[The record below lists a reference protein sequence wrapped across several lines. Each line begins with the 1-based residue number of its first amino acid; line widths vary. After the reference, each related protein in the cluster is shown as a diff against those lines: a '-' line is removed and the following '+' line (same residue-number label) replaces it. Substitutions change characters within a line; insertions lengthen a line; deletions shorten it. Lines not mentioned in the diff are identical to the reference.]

1 MGFSRQEYWGG
12 LPCPSPGNLPNPGIK
27 PVSLTSPV
35 LEGRFFTTGIPKWAL
50 PGKPMILDAHSQKH
64 WRIKHKHIHVHSHTT
79 EQSTMKQFCLELY
92 YVFPDSSV
100 GKESACN
107 AGKQVE
113 SRGRE
118 DPPQKEMATHSS
130 ILAWRIPRTEEPSG
144 LQFMGSQKVG
154 HNWVTITF
162 TYYVS
167 CSLSFLL
174 HSIEFLETRVWNLMG
189 LNVRMWKHSSDVFC
203 TPMLVHLALCIFGFY
218 ICGFIQLQ
226 IRNSPKTSR
235 EFQKVNMNLR
245 YTTMINFAVH
255 YIPMNYFI

>member
-1 MGFSRQEYWGG
+1 M
-12 LPCPSPGNLPNPGIK
+12 
-27 PVSLTSPV
+27 
-35 LEGRFFTTGIPKWAL
+35 
-50 PGKPMILDAHSQKH
+50 
-64 WRIKHKHIHVHSHTT
+64 
-79 EQSTMKQFCLELY
+79 ELY

-100 GKESACN
+100 GKESVCN
-107 AGKQVE
+107 AGNQVE

-118 DPPQKEMATHSS
+118 DPLEKEMATHSS

-162 TYYVS
+162 TYYVW

-218 ICGFIQLQ
+218 ICGLIQLQ

-255 YIPMNYFI
+255 YIPINYFI